1 VKWLGRIG
9 YAARGIIFI
18 MVAALIGRAAVQ
30 EQSTEAGGMEQAL
43 DLLSGPLLYA
53 VAAGLMLFG
62 LFSIIE
68 GLFRH
73 IHEPPVDEVKAQ
85 VREKVGG

>member
-1 VKWLGRIG
+1 
-9 YAARGIIFI
+9 
-18 MVAALIGRAAVQ
+18 
-30 EQSTEAGGMEQAL
+30 
-43 DLLSGPLLYA
+43 

-73 IHEPPVDEVKAQ
+73 IHEPPVDEMKAR